1 MKNIDSK
8 TIKNIPNDELISLWN
23 SGLGQCFC
31 EDNKNDIDVL
41 SINNNAIFYEERGR
55 EIKKSAF
62 LWFFI
67 SILIFLFVYLILDFV
82 DISNVGFLAIVS
94 GVFCVG
100 FFLGGAVR
108 FLKSRRF
115 FEAAKKLRNFDLS
128 GFDIEDYVPIK
139 KGVMRK
145 SIEWGL
151 AERKLT
157 IEDGKIKPVQTSLH
171 AADENPQ

>member
-8 TIKNIPNDELISLWN
+8 TINSIPNDELIRLWN

-41 SINNNAIFYEERGR
+41 SIKNNAIFYEERGR
-55 EIKKSAF
+55 KIKKSAF

-67 SILIFLFVYLILDFV
+67 SILIFLLTYSIIDFV
-82 DISNVGFLAIVS
+82 DISSIGLLAIVS

-108 FLKSRRF
+108 FRNSKIF
-115 FEAAKKLRNFDLS
+115 FESANKLRNFDLS